1 MPVLRPQ
8 DNKEKAFGSQYSKG
22 AGGLKAELFIELE
35 DPKAALAAMEPGLE
49 ANENLRVAAAIE
61 RGGLR
66 VVFDAK
72 SVSLL
77 RGAVNSYLRLLK
89 SVENL

>member
-1 MPVLRPQ
+1 M
-8 DNKEKAFGSQYSKG
+8 
-22 AGGLKAELFIELE
+22 KAELFIELD
-35 DPKAALAAMEPGLE
+35 DPSTILE
-49 ANENLRVAAAIE
+49 AMKPDLEDSKGLKVSAKIE
-61 RGGLR
+61 GKGLR
-66 VVFDAK
+66 IEFDAK

>member
-1 MPVLRPQ
+1 M
-8 DNKEKAFGSQYSKG
+8 
-22 AGGLKAELFIELE
+22 KAELFIELE
-35 DPKAALAAMEPGLE
+35 DPKAALKAMEPDLE
-49 ANENLRVAAAIE
+49 NGENLSVDAKME
-61 RGGLR
+61 GNGLR
-66 VVFDAK
+66 IEFDAK